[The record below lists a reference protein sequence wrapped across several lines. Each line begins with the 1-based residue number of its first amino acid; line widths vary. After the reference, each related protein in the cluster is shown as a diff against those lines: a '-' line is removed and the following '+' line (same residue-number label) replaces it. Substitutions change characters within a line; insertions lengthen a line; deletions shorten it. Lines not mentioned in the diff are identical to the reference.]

1 MIISL
6 AFVVVV
12 VRAPRTRKLS
22 ISPGTTDSVA
32 VAGLTATGD
41 DQFSRWR
48 VWKVAADPRVACRAP
63 VRGRE
68 KRSERSG
75 CVARPRRLKTGGG
88 GTRLTGRESDARPNH
103 KCANVPREL
112 EYCSSIAEAGPHH
125 RVIQR

>member
-48 VWKVAADPRVACRAP
+48 VWKVIRGWRVALPFVEGKKDRNVLDAWP
-63 VRGRE
+63 G
-68 KRSERSG
+68 
-75 CVARPRRLKTGGG
+75 PGG
-88 GTRLTGRESDARPNH
+88 
-103 KCANVPREL
+103 
-112 EYCSSIAEAGPHH
+112 
-125 RVIQR
+125 